1 MKKIA
6 VLIALGFILYS
17 CRDKCELPF
26 DSYIFYF
33 ENPQPLNDSELNSIP
48 TKFIGEYINSDAV
61 VLKIKKNAITSENS
75 FKFKFPK
82 NQMDSL
88 KTEFNFADGKCI
100 SKLDNSVLDYKI
112 VGDSIELFSK
122 KIDTIFIFSD
132 TKKAKRINGVL
143 VLNVKNAKNWEVRL
157 VNLKKNKLEIK
168 YLYAESDLRRMD
180 SITKIH
186 SKSIDS
192 TTFLINPTR
201 REFSKFLQ
209 LKDFGY
215 VQVYEKKSN

>member
-1 MKKIA
+1 M
-6 VLIALGFILYS
+6 LYS

-33 ENPQPLNDSELNSIP
+33 KNPQPLNDSELNSIP
-48 TKFIGEYINSDAV
+48 TKFIGEYINSD
-61 VLKIKKNAITSENS
+61 
-75 FKFKFPK
+75 
-82 NQMDSL
+82 
-88 KTEFNFADGKCI
+88 
-100 SKLDNSVLDYKI
+100 
-112 VGDSIELFSK
+112 
-122 KIDTIFIFSD
+122 

-143 VLNVKNAKNWEVRL
+143 VLNEKNAKNWEVRL
-157 VNLKKNKLEIK
+157 VNLNKKKLEIK
-168 YLYAESDLRRMD
+168 HLYAENDLAKMD

-192 TTFLINPTR
+192 TTFVINPTR